1 MKRLGL
7 QHNYHDAQLQRVRFE
22 ERRIVFETSLDGHW
36 NKDCPQKAQLIFETV
51 HNLEEIKTLFGAVG
65 RQSLVD
71 VADEIIGVAKL
82 SKTCYIIDLHRTGA
96 VEIDCRHV
104 YEV

>member
-1 MKRLGL
+1 MKQLGL

-22 ERRIVFETSLDGHW
+22 DRRIVFEVSLNAHW
-36 NKDCPQKAQLIFETV
+36 NAGGADAAQLVFETV

-65 RQSLVD
+65 SQSSVD

-82 SKTCYIIDLHRTGA
+82 SKTRYIIDLHRTGA

-104 YEV
+104 YET